1 MTADEFVKQANSNQ
15 RSMALL
21 EISSIY
27 IGAQWTNDILFHDKK
42 ERVFCMN
49 DKIIMTP
56 EQSISIIDNYFLHV
70 NSLKD
75 SPVGLV
81 YLMALQDTFPGNTHS

>member
-1 MTADEFVKQANSNQ
+1 
-15 RSMALL
+15 
-21 EISSIY
+21 
-27 IGAQWTNDILFHDKK
+27 
-42 ERVFCMN
+42 MN